1 MDFNLL
7 MVKQNYEPSLYCL
20 ISTFLMLL
28 CVQAD
33 GVPLHEPG
41 DPGGVVSQRRG
52 GVQPAQAPGGGG
64 GGAGGRQQDAAAV

>member
-1 MDFNLL
+1 MNFPFIAWYLHL
-7 MVKQNYEPSLYCL
+7 SC
-20 ISTFLMLL
+20 

-41 DPGGVVSQRRG
+41 DQGGVVPQRRG

-64 GGAGGRQQDAAAV
+64 GGGGGRQQDAAAV